1 MTTGTMARPPSTKR
15 LRDLDIDA
23 RRAYVAEVC
32 GIDPAEL
39 AAVLDSGG
47 IDPATADRMV
57 ENALGLMGLPFGLAQ
72 SFRINGR
79 DYLVP
84 MAIEEPSVIAAA
96 SHAAK
101 RAREG
106 GGFTATST
114 DPIMIAQVEVHDVP
128 DPAAAVER
136 LALARDELLAAA
148 DRAVPTLVERGGG
161 ARGLTVRDLG
171 EGYVCAHVE
180 VDCREAMGAN
190 IVNTVAEAVGPRVAE
205 LCGGTLGLRILSNYC
220 DLRTTRV
227 TARVP
232 VAAMGCSR
240 ADGPEAARGVA
251 SASKFAELDP
261 YRAVT
266 HNKGILNGMD
276 AVVVATGND
285 WRATAAAAHAYA
297 ARSGKYGPLA
307 TWRLSEDGSAL
318 EGALELPLAVGAI
331 GGALRAHRGAR
342 LALEILGVRSSTELA
357 QVVAAAG
364 LATNLAALRALATEG
379 IQRGHMRLHH
389 RATAPAPEV
398 APRAPGPAALA
409 GPRPPEGAHRE
420 ENAR

>member
-1 MTTGTMARPPSTKR
+1 MTAGTMADPSTTSR
-15 LRDLDIDA
+15 LRDLSVAA
-23 RRAYVAEVC
+23 RRAQVAQTCGLDVAEL
-32 GIDPAEL
+32 ER
-39 AAVLDSGG
+39 VLDSGG
-47 IDPATADRMV
+47 IDLATADRMI
-57 ENALGLMGLPFGLAQ
+57 ENALGVLGLPFGVAQ
-72 SFRINGR
+72 SFRVNDR

-84 MAIEEPSVIAAA
+84 MAIEEPSVVAAA

-106 GGFTATST
+106 GGFVATST

-128 DPAAAVER
+128 DPAAAT
-136 LALARDELLAAA
+136 ARVTEARAEILAAA

-161 ARGLTVRDLG
+161 ARGVSVRDLG
-171 EGYVCAHVE
+171 DGYVVAHVE

-190 IVNTVAEAVGPRVAE
+190 IVNTVAEAVGPAVAD

-227 TARVP
+227 TARIP
-232 VAAMGCSR
+232 VSAMGCHR
-240 ADGPEAARGVA
+240 VDGPTAARGIA
-251 SASKFAELDP
+251 SASKFAELDV

-266 HNKGILNGMD
+266 HNKGIANGLD

-285 WRATAAAAHAYA
+285 WRATSAAAHAYA

-307 TWRLSEDGSAL
+307 TWRLIDGGDTL
-318 EGALELPLAVGAI
+318 EGVLEMPLAVGAI
-331 GGALRAHRGAR
+331 GGALRAHPGAR
-342 LALEILGVRSSTELA
+342 LALAILGAPSSAELA
-357 QVVAAAG
+357 QVAAAAG

-389 RATAPAPEV
+389 RAIGGGQ
-398 APRAPGPAALA
+398 R
-409 GPRPPEGAHRE
+409 
-420 ENAR
+420 

>member
-1 MTTGTMARPPSTKR
+1 MTSRKMADLVSTRR
-15 LRDLDIDA
+15 LRDLDVRA
-23 RRAYVAEVC
+23 RRSYIAEVC
-32 GIDPAEL
+32 GLELAEL
-39 AAVLDSGG
+39 EGVLDSGG
-47 IDPATADRMV
+47 IDAATADKMV
-57 ENALGLMGLPFGLAQ
+57 ENALGVMGLPFGVAQ

-106 GGFTATST
+106 GGFVATST
-114 DPIMIAQVEVHDVP
+114 DPIMIAQVEVHDVA

-136 LALARDELLAAA
+136 LIAAKADLLATA
-148 DRAVPTLVERGGG
+148 DRAIPTLVERGGG

-171 EGYVCAHVE
+171 EGYVVAHVE

-190 IVNTVAEAVGPRVAE
+190 IVNTVAEAVGPAIAD

-220 DLRTTRV
+220 DLRITRV
-227 TARVP
+227 TARIP
-232 VAAMGCSR
+232 VSAMACSR
-240 ADGPEAARGVA
+240 VDGPTAARGVA
-251 SASKFAELDP
+251 SASRFAELDP

-266 HNKGILNGMD
+266 HNKGIANGMD

-285 WRATAAAAHAYA
+285 WRATSAAAHAYA
-297 ARSGKYGPLA
+297 ARSGKYAPLA
-307 TWRLSEDGSAL
+307 TWRMSEDGASL
-318 EGALELPLAVGAI
+318 DGLLELPLAVGAI

-389 RATAPAPEV
+389 RAT
-398 APRAPGPAALA
+398 RA
-409 GPRPPEGAHRE
+409 EGT
-420 ENAR
+420 

>member
-1 MTTGTMARPPSTKR
+1 MTTASMDDSVSTRR
-15 LRDLDIDA
+15 LRDLDMTA

-32 GIDPAEL
+32 GIDLAEL
-39 AAVLDSGG
+39 ESVLDSGG
-47 IDPATADRMV
+47 IGPATADKMV
-57 ENALGLMGLPFGLAQ
+57 ENALGLLGLPFGIAQ

-101 RAREG
+101 RVREG
-106 GGFTATST
+106 GGFIATST
-114 DPIMIAQVEVHDVP
+114 DPIMIAQVEVHDVE
-128 DPAAAVER
+128 DPGAAIER
-136 LALARDELLAAA
+136 VALAKAEILAAA
-148 DRAVPTLVERGGG
+148 DQAIPTLVERGGG
-161 ARGLTVRDLG
+161 ARGLSARSLG
-171 EGYVCAHVE
+171 EGYVVVHVE

-190 IVNTVAEAVGPRVAE
+190 IVNTVAEAVGPTVAE
-205 LCGGTLGLRILSNYC
+205 LCGGTLGLRILTNYC

-227 TARVP
+227 TARIP
-232 VAAMGCSR
+232 IEAMGCDR
-240 ADGPEAARGVA
+240 VDGLTAARGVA
-251 SASKFAELDP
+251 SASRFAELDP

-266 HNKGILNGMD
+266 HNKGIANGMD

-285 WRATAAAAHAYA
+285 WRATSAAAHAYA
-297 ARSGKYGPLA
+297 ARSGQYGPLA
-307 TWRLSEDGSAL
+307 TWRVSEDGAAL
-318 EGALELPLAVGAI
+318 EGVLELPLAVGAI

-342 LALEILGVRSSTELA
+342 LALEILGARSSAELA

-389 RATAPAPEV
+389 RAT
-398 APRAPGPAALA
+398 R
-409 GPRPPEGAHRE
+409 REGT
-420 ENAR
+420 

>member
-1 MTTGTMARPPSTKR
+1 MTADTMVDLLSTRR
-15 LRDLDIDA
+15 LRDLAMSA
-23 RRAYVAEVC
+23 RRAHVAEVC
-32 GIDPAEL
+32 GIELAEL
-39 AAVLDSGG
+39 DRVLESGG
-47 IDPATADRMV
+47 LDPATADKMV
-57 ENALGLMGLPFGLAQ
+57 ENALGVLGLPFGIGQ
-72 SFRINGR
+72 SFQVNGR

-101 RAREG
+101 RVREG
-106 GGFTATST
+106 GGFVATST
-114 DPIMIAQVEVHDVP
+114 DPIMIAQVEVHDV
-128 DPAAAVER
+128 DAPAEAILRVTEAKAEIM
-136 LALARDELLAAA
+136 AAA

-161 ARGLTVRDLG
+161 ARGVSVRDLG
-171 EGYVCAHVE
+171 EGFVVVHIE

-190 IVNTVAEAVGPRVAE
+190 IVNTVAEAVGPAVAD

-232 VAAMGCSR
+232 VSAMACHR
-240 ADGPEAARGVA
+240 VDGPAAARGVA

-266 HNKGILNGMD
+266 HNKGIANGMD
-276 AVVVATGND
+276 AVIVATGND
-285 WRATAAAAHAYA
+285 WRATSAAAHAYA

-307 TWRLSEDGSAL
+307 TWRLTDDGSTL
-318 EGALELPLAVGAI
+318 EGVLELPLAVGAI
-331 GGALRAHRGAR
+331 GGALRAHPGAR
-342 LALEILGVRSSTELA
+342 LALAILGVRSSAELA
-357 QVVAAAG
+357 QVAAAAG

-389 RATAPAPEV
+389 RATNPPESGAPASV
-398 APRAPGPAALA
+398 RRGDT
-409 GPRPPEGAHRE
+409 R
-420 ENAR
+420 